1 NAPGAWNLW
10 VGVVGGKPCISYAR
24 SEGQDSP
31 ALEIDVMD
39 FVRDARARQID
50 LPGVTVLSVAVG
62 FEIWSGPIQ
71 NLSSDDFYVQVQ

>member
-1 NAPGAWNLW
+1 
-10 VGVVGGKPCISYAR
+10 VGGKPCISYAR